1 MSNARIVVILSD
13 LGTRDPA
20 LTQFKAAVLNV
31 NSSVRF
37 VDATHEIRPHDLLEA
52 AFTLGR
58 IFEDFPSRTIFAVL
72 LDQYRGAPKRPLLA
86 VTMDHFY
93 FAPDNGVLSFVFG
106 KDPPS
111 SVYHVTAE
119 HYINNAAPPL
129 SHHSQV
135 YGSAV
140 GWLAKGIESG
150 NFGEPVTDFV
160 KTQLPTA
167 QRSQPQQITGMVLQ
181 VDRFGSLVTNIPAD
195 LINGARHE
203 LGAQVPFQARI
214 GDTPIPIIGGWQE
227 GGPEVF
233 ALYGASGFLEICH
246 AKGEAAQVLG
256 AKRGDAAH
264 VLFGG

>member
-1 MSNARIVVILSD
+1 MANDRLVVILSD

-20 LTQFKAAVLNV
+20 ICQFKAAVVTINPE
-31 NSSVRF
+31 VRF
-37 VDATHEIRPHDLLEA
+37 LDATHEIRPHDLLEA

-58 IFEDFPSRTIFAVL
+58 IFEEFPSRTIFALL
-72 LDQYRGAPKRPLLA
+72 LDQHRGAPKRPLLA
-86 VTMDHFY
+86 VTMEHFY
-93 FAPDNGVLSFVFG
+93 FAPDNGVLSFVYR

-119 HYINNAAPPL
+119 HYIETTAAPL
-129 SHHSQV
+129 AHHSQV

-140 GWLAKGIESG
+140 GWLSKGIESS

-160 KTQLPTA
+160 QTQLPTA
-167 QRSQPQQITGMVLQ
+167 QRPQPQQIAGMVLH

-195 LINGARHE
+195 LINATRHA

-214 GDTPIPIIGGWQE
+214 GDAPVPIIGGWQE

-233 ALYGASGFLEICH
+233 GLYNASGFLEVCS
-246 AKGEAAQVLG
+246 AKGEAAKVLG